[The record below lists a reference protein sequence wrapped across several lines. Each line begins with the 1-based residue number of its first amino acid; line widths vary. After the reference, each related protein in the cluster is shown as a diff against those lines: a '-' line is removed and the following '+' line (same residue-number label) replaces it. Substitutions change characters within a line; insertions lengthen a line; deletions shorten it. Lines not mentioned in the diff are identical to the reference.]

1 MNLFYFRIK
10 SLTGIILILFLFA
23 NCSKRLE
30 SEQNF
35 SFVFMTDIHVQP
47 EKQAMEGFQ
56 MAIDKANALK
66 PDFVITGGD
75 LIMDALGQTEARAD
89 SLYDIYT
96 NLTKKFAMP
105 VYNTMG
111 NHEMFGIIERS
122 GVSSDHPLYG
132 KKIFEQKIGKKYDA
146 FTYKGWRF
154 YILNSVDTTA
164 DRNYYGHIDDEQ
176 IEWLKKDLSQVDK
189 NTPICISVH
198 IPFYTIQTQ
207 IITGPLAPNTKGGVI
222 TNGNEVLGLFEN
234 HNLKL
239 VLQGHLHFVEDLYAN
254 GVHFITGGA
263 VCAGW
268 WDGPRNGME
277 EGFMQ
282 IDVQGD
288 QFTWEYIDYGWEV
301 KQTD

>member
-1 MNLFYFRIK
+1 MNLFYTHLKGLAGFFF
-10 SLTGIILILFLFA
+10 ILILFS
-23 NCSKRLE
+23 NCSKKLE
-30 SEQNF
+30 GEQGF
-35 SFVFMTDIHVQP
+35 SFIFMTDIHVQP

-56 MAIDKANALK
+56 KAIEKANELK

-75 LIMDALGQTEARAD
+75 LIMDALAQTEERAD

-96 NLTKKFAMP
+96 RLVNNFTMP

-111 NHEMFGIIERS
+111 NHEMFGIIERA
-122 GVSSDHPLYG
+122 GIDPDHPLYG
-132 KKIFEQKIGKKYDA
+132 KKIYEKRIGKKYDA
-146 FTYKGWRF
+146 FTHKGWRF
-154 YILNSVDTTA
+154 YTLNSVDTTT

-207 IITGPLAPNTKGGVI
+207 IITGPLAPNTRGGVI
-222 TNGNEVLGLFEN
+222 TNGNEVLRLFEN

-282 IDVQGD
+282 IDIVGD
-288 QFTWEYIDYGWEV
+288 QFSWKYIDYGWEV